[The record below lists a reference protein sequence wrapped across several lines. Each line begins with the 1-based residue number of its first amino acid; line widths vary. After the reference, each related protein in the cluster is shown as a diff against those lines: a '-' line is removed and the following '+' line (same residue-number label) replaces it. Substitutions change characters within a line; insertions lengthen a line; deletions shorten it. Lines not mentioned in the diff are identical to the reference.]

1 MGYCCGGIE
10 ISTALT
16 SLGRLRRNGLLPS
29 AKLLTLINARNGSY
43 IGGTF
48 DREGEDAS
56 LPVFDSWVTADTAL
70 R

>member
-29 AKLLTLINARNGSY
+29 AKLLTLINARNSSY

-48 DREGEDAS
+48 DREGRM
-56 LPVFDSWVTADTAL
+56 LPFPFLTHGL
-70 R
+70 LLIQH